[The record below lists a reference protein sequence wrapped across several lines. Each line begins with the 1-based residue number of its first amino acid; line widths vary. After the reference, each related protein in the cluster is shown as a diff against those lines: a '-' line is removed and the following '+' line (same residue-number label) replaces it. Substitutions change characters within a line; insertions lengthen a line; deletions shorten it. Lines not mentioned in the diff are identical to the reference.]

1 MKEKIEKD
9 LDIMDREVVGLA
21 TRVQEDYEDI
31 LCEILPSD
39 YEYSLKN
46 GDDVKRLR
54 NHLRKMVP
62 TITKQLQRR
71 FQCLKRGND
80 LQTSRPMAAWN
91 ITISCQMKVFQP
103 QLRKTL
109 KMIDR
114 QALFKKNQKLKKF
127 KKL

>member
-9 LDIMDREVVGLA
+9 LEIMDREVVGLA

-54 NHLRKMVP
+54 NHLRKMY
-62 TITKQLQRR
+62 
-71 FQCLKRGND
+71 KRLGILN
-80 LQTSRPMAAWN
+80 N
-91 ITISCQMKVFQP
+91 E
-103 QLRKTL
+103 
-109 KMIDR
+109 
-114 QALFKKNQKLKKF
+114 
-127 KKL
+127 